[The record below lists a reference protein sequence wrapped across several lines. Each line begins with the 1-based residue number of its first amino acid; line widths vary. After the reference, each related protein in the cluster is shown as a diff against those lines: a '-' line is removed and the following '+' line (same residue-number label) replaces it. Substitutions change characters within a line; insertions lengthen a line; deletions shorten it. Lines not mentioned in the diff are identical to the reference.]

1 MLINEK
7 IKSTE
12 PHQIDYTFLEMLP
25 QCEIEAVPSPRILNS
40 HLPFR
45 LLPKQMKGILYSK
58 T

>member
-12 PHQIDYTFLEMLP
+12 PDMIDYTFLEMLP
-25 QCEIEAVPSPRILNS
+25 QCEIEAVPSPRILFS

-45 LLPKQMKGILYSK
+45 LLPKQIKGILYRE
-58 T
+58 